1 MRHIKTDIEKVEPK
15 RLYEP
20 RMARLVGV
28 RQWTELEKLFIFEL
42 EDGKPLGHQPGQFVE
57 VSVYG
62 VGEAPISV
70 TNAPSDDARFELCVR
85 RVGNVTTAL
94 HNLNEGDRV
103 GIRGPFGRGFPVK
116 ELEGKDLLFIGGGI
130 GMVPLRSFINY
141 AIANKDRY
149 GKLTVLYGCKRPAEF
164 LFREELKTWA
174 SELDYRDTVDATGG
188 EEWPLDV
195 PWTRKV
201 GVITVLIPELQFD
214 PQNTYAI
221 VVGPPIMYRFVI
233 RELKKKNMPDDH
245 IIVSLERH
253 MKCGVGIC
261 GHCQIGPLYTCQ
273 DGPVFYY
280 SEIKEIKEA
289 L

>member
-1 MRHIKTDIEKVEPK
+1 MRHTKIDIEKVEPK

-20 RMARLVGV
+20 RFAKLVSV
-28 RQWTELEKLFIFEL
+28 RQWTELEKLLVLEF
-42 EDGKPLGHQPGQFVE
+42 EDGKPLAHEPGQFVE

-62 VGEAPISV
+62 IGEAPISV
-70 TNAPSDDARFELCVR
+70 SSAPDDSPRFELCVR
-85 RVGNVTTAL
+85 RVGNVTSAL
-94 HNLNEGDRV
+94 HNLKEGDTV
-103 GIRGPFGRGFPVK
+103 GIRGPFGRGFPIK
-116 ELEGKDLLFIGGGI
+116 DLEGKDILFIGGGI

-141 AIANKDRY
+141 AIANKEKF
-149 GKLTVLYGCKRPAEF
+149 GKLTVLYGCKRPSEF
-164 LFREELKTWA
+164 LFREELRKWA
-174 SELDYRDTVDATGG
+174 EQTDYRDTVDATGG

-195 PWTRKV
+195 PWKRKV
-201 GVITVLIPELQFD
+201 GVITILIPDLEIN
-214 PQNTYAI
+214 PETTYAV

-233 RELKKKNMPDDH
+233 RSLKAKNMADDH

-280 SEIKEIKEA
+280 NEIKNIKEA